1 MLTRL
6 TGLVLGLAL
15 MLAPAFAGEDCQ
27 QKAKDGQKCEQG
39 QTCDQSGKDGQS
51 CDKSGKDG
59 GDCCDKGGKDG
70 GDCCDKSGKDGKACP
85 PGGKDGCDDCAGKDG
100 ARGACDKIC
109 AEWNYAEPSQY
120 TRCDQH
126 TCPNDLAMQEG
137 KQPKRWAAGNPNYG
151 LTVRNDC
158 CWPDRVEN
166 VRNACRNNWNLG
178 MPVWPW

>member
-15 MLAPAFAGEDCQ
+15 LITPAFAGEDCQ
-27 QKAKDGQKCEQG
+27 QKGKDGQKCEQG
-39 QTCDQSGKDGQS
+39 QTCEPSGKDGQ

-59 GDCCDKGGKDG
+59 GDCCDKGAKEGK
-70 GDCCDKSGKDGKACP
+70 DCCDKAKDGQGCP
-85 PGGKDGCDDCAGKDG
+85 PGGKDGCGDCAGKDG
-100 ARGACDKIC
+100 ERGACEKAC
-109 AEWNYAEPSQY
+109 AEWNYAEPAQY

-137 KQPKRWAAGNPNYG
+137 RQPKRWAAGNSNYG
-151 LTVRNDC
+151 LTVRNDG

-166 VRNACRNNWNLG
+166 DRNACRNNWNLG